1 MELLFGE
8 YIAGKRKARDISL
21 RQMAENLGITP
32 AYLSD
37 IEKGRRNP
45 PDIETLIKIAKLLHL
60 TPDEKNTML
69 DYAGNDR
76 KQIAPDLPGYI
87 MDVPEARTALRKARD
102 LGKQAEFWK
111 AIDQKAPTALQYQPS
126 RR

>member
-21 RQMAENLGITP
+21 RQMAENLSITP

-37 IEKGRRNP
+37 IEKSRRNP
-45 PDIETLIKIAKLLHL
+45 PDIETLEKIAKLLYL
-60 TPDEKNTML
+60 TPEEKNTML

-102 LGKQAEFWK
+102 LGKQADFWK
-111 AIDQKAPTALQYQPS
+111 AISDKLDTE
-126 RR
+126 

>member
-37 IEKGRRNP
+37 IEKSRRNP
-45 PDIETLIKIAKLLHL
+45 PDIETLEKIAKLLHL

-69 DYAGNDR
+69 DFAGNDR

-87 MDVPEARTALRKARD
+87 MDIPEARTALRKARD
-102 LGKQAEFWK
+102 LGKQADFWK
-111 AIDQKAPTALQYQPS
+111 AISDKLDKE
-126 RR
+126 